1 MDRRSDGV
9 ERDGIAPDM
18 GRVQPRMKGRT
29 LPVPPLIPSIAAIGL
44 LFGLVVGFGMG
55 STVQRLTAWP
65 TDGPVVTE
73 APTPTPSPTLEPSP
87 PTGGASI
94 EKMLASLKGAG
105 YDPLPGAVSAR
116 IVPGADVQTGQGP
129 TLPEWVWVVTWPSSC
144 IPVGGP
150 GAAESAS
157 PAPVLTPWPCL
168 EAAVFDYQSGLFL
181 FTTVPVSGW

>member
-1 MDRRSDGV
+1 MDRRSDEL

-18 GRVQPRMKGRT
+18 GRVKPRMKGRT
-29 LPVPPLIPSIAAIGL
+29 LPVPPLIPSILVIGL

-65 TDGPVVTE
+65 TDAPVVTD
-73 APTPTPSPTLEPSP
+73 APTPTPLPTPEPSP
-87 PTGGASI
+87 PAGGASI

-116 IVPGADVQTGQGP
+116 IVPGANVQTGQGP
-129 TLPEWVWVVTWPSSC
+129 TLPEWVWVVTWPTSC
-144 IPVGGP
+144 IPLGGRIP
-150 GAAESAS
+150 TQSGS
-157 PAPVLTPWPCL
+157 PEPQPTPWPCL
-168 EAAVFDYQSGLFL
+168 EAAVFDYQTGLFL